1 MVATLDYIERK
12 FNEFNHTI
20 FEDRLK
26 PLPFKLSCARS
37 FLGQLRYRRKRG
49 FWGKCKYDNFQLVI
63 SIRKEM
69 SESLLEDTIIHEMI
83 HYYILSNQM
92 DDTSSHGKIFR
103 KMMTDINTR
112 FGRNVT
118 ISHKSTE
125 AEREQDCEI
134 RNHLICVSRFEDG
147 RTGITIAAKT
157 RVGMLW
163 KEMSRVPGV
172 VECKWYLSRNP
183 YFNRFRRSRSIKI
196 YLADKAELEK
206 HLEDAVSLSDEFKIL

>member
-1 MVATLDYIERK
+1 
-12 FNEFNHTI
+12 
-20 FEDRLK
+20 
-26 PLPFKLSCARS
+26 
-37 FLGQLRYRRKRG
+37 
-49 FWGKCKYDNFQLVI
+49 
-63 SIRKEM
+63 
-69 SESLLEDTIIHEMI
+69 
-83 HYYILSNQM
+83 
-92 DDTSSHGKIFR
+92 
-103 KMMTDINTR
+103 MTDINTR

-196 YLADKAELEK
+196 YLADKVELEK